1 MSLII
6 NFVMNNKDKIIRL
19 VLIGLVFLTIIF
31 IVLGVSELYNE
42 DENEKIDIQQI
53 IDRNNAKKDLE
64 MLKFEQLDS
73 GIIILKE
80 ELELN

>member
-1 MSLII
+1 
-6 NFVMNNKDKIIRL
+6 MNNKDKIIRL